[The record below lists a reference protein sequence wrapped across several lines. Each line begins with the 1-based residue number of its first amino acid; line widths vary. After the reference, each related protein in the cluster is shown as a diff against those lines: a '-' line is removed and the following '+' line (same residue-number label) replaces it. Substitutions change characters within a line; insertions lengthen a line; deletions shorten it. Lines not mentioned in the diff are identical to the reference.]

1 MALTG
6 KQKAALLLST
16 LDASTAADLLR
27 GVDEHIVKDLAVE
40 LAYLDISGHH
50 DSDNT
55 IELAKEFCQT
65 VQKGEK
71 SHTKS
76 FLDKLLKSSLG
87 NEKAAN
93 IQTQISGLLH
103 QRDPFIPIKQAKNS
117 TLIAVLNS
125 EHPQAAAVVLS
136 ELEAKRSSELLGML
150 KKELRLN
157 VISRMTGTE
166 NISTDAKKRIAAM
179 VSQKISELPVSSS
192 VSSPGVVVSEKKQGH
207 RKVAVVMRNLAK
219 ELRDGLIESMKK
231 TDEQACKQITDL
243 MVIWEDVT
251 QVADRSLQEGLRGLE
266 SQKMAL
272 ALFKADEKIVA
283 KIRAN
288 ISERASAMIDE
299 ETSLMSSPKK
309 EDIEQAREQIVSILR
324 EMNAKGELV
333 FVE

>member
-16 LDASTAADLLR
+16 LDASTAAELLK

-40 LAYLDISGHH
+40 LAYLDISGHCTG
-50 DSDNT
+50 DNT
-55 IELAKEFCQT
+55 VELAKEFCQT

-76 FLDKLLKSSLG
+76 FLDKFLKSSLG

-93 IQTQISGLLH
+93 IQTQISELLH
-103 QRDPFIPIKQAKNS
+103 LRDPFIPIRQAKNDR
-117 TLIAVLNS
+117 LVAVLNG
-125 EHPQAAAVVLS
+125 EHPQAAAVVLG
-136 ELEAKRSSELLGML
+136 ELDAKRSSELLGML
-150 KKELRLN
+150 KEQLRLN
-157 VISRMTGTE
+157 VISRMTGAD
-166 NISTDAKKRIAAM
+166 NISADAKKRIAAM
-179 VSQKISELPVSSS
+179 VSQKIIESQSTSSGS
-192 VSSPGVVVSEKKQGH
+192 VVSDKKQSY

-243 MVIWEDVT
+243 MIIWEDVS
-251 QVADRSLQEGLRGLE
+251 QVADRSMQEGLRGIE
-266 SQKMAL
+266 PQKLAL
-272 ALFKADEKIVA
+272 ALIKADEKIAA

-309 EDIEQAREQIVSILR
+309 EDTEQAREQIISALR